1 MRHPVQT
8 FVQGAVLFY
17 QQNRNRTNGAGTRR
31 KERMNNYSV
40 QMIMV
45 NLFSEFLSSSH
56 IDFVSVHYSRYDI
69 VSAEFFFNEMERFF
83 IKLLCVFA
91 ALILLLVSLA

>member
-1 MRHPVQT
+1 
-8 FVQGAVLFY
+8 
-17 QQNRNRTNGAGTRR
+17 
-31 KERMNNYSV
+31 
-40 QMIMV
+40 MV

-83 IKLLCVFA
+83 IKLLCVFVA
-91 ALILLLVSLA
+91 TVTLKVHCVHINHNLVKECSIFSQPTERHQPVGFHLL